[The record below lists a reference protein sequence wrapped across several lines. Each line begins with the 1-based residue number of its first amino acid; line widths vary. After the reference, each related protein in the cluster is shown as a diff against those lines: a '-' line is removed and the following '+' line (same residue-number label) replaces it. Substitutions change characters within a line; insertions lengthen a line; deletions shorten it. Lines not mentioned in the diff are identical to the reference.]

1 MVSSG
6 DNFLAGVE
14 FNASLEKGVP
24 LYDAITLDLIAY
36 DAMAIGNHEFD
47 FGPDVLADF
56 ILGIT
61 SSRTPFL
68 SANLDVSQE
77 ARLQAL
83 KARKRIA
90 HSVVVNEAGER
101 IGIVGTTI
109 PRLPYISSLRIVKV
123 NPDVAGAIQAEVDP
137 LADKEA
143 ARLFSSPTCKA
154 PTKTWSWPRCWVV
167 WTSWWP
173 GRRRAHRHR

>member
-56 ILGIT
+56 ILGFT
-61 SSRTPFL
+61 MFPAPFL
-68 SANLDVSQE
+68 SANLDVSHE
-77 ARLQAL
+77 PRLQAL
-83 KARKRIA
+83 KDQGRIA
-90 HSVVVNEAGER
+90 NSVVVNELGER
-101 IGIVGTTI
+101 IGIIGATT
-109 PRLPYISSLRIVKV
+109 PRLRFISSPRNVKV
-123 NPDVAGAIQAEVDP
+123 NPDVAGVVQAEVDRLESEQP
-137 LADKEA
+137 SIPWPA
-143 ARLFSSPTCKA
+143 AAMNIPCAAYHL
-154 PTKTWSWPRCWVV
+154 
-167 WTSWWP
+167 
-173 GRRRAHRHR
+173 